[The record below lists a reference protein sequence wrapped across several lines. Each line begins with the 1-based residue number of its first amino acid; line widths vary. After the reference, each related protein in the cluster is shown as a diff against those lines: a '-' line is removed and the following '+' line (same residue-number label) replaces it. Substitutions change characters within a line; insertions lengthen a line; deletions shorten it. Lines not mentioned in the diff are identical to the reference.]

1 MASDTSYKFSLLK
14 NVCILIA
21 AFAIT
26 DTLRHI
32 GGGVFID
39 IASDKLAELVAAV
52 DSSGKSGKLTLDIS
66 VKKATRGGA
75 MLISGKLRL
84 TKPAEEA
91 MEAMLFATP
100 EGNLV
105 VDDPS
110 QMKLELRQVKGGGD
124 ATPTI
129 LKQINE
135 A

>member
-1 MASDTSYKFSLLK
+1 MGARPL
-14 NVCILIA
+14 
-21 AFAIT
+21 T

-39 IASDKLAELVAAV
+39 TASDKMAELVTAV
-52 DSSGKSGKLTLDIS
+52 DASGKGGKLTIEIK

-75 MLISGKLRL
+75 MHITGNVKL
-84 TKPAEEA
+84 TKPAEEP

-105 VDDPS
+105 ADDPK
-110 QMKLELRQVKGGGD
+110 QQKLDLKTVPA
-124 ATPTI
+124 ATDTQAAQ
-129 LKQINE
+129 LKT

>member
-1 MASDTSYKFSLLK
+1 M
-14 NVCILIA
+14 IRP
-21 AFAIT
+21 IT

-39 IASDKLAELVAAV
+39 IASDKLAELVGAV
-52 DSSGKSGKLTLDIS
+52 DQSGKSGKIMLAIT

-75 MLISGKLRL
+75 MVITGKVTM
-84 TKPAEEA
+84 TKPAEEP

-105 VDDPS
+105 ADDPH
-110 QMKLELRQVKGGGD
+110 QQKLDLKTVQGGGS
-124 ATPTI
+124 ATPAQ
-129 LKQINE
+129 LKS

>member
-1 MASDTSYKFSLLK
+1 MS
-14 NVCILIA
+14 VRP
-21 AFAIT
+21 IT

-52 DSSGKSGKLTLDIS
+52 DTTGKAGSIDLKIKM
-66 VKKATRGGA
+66 KKATRGGA
-75 MLISGKLRL
+75 MHITGTVKLN
-84 TKPAEEA
+84 KPAEEP

-105 VDDPS
+105 ADDPH
-110 QMKLELRQVKGGGD
+110 QQKLDLKSVAAASD
-124 ATPTI
+124 TPVAN
-129 LKQINE
+129 LKT

>member
-1 MASDTSYKFSLLK
+1 MS
-14 NVCILIA
+14 VRP
-21 AFAIT
+21 IT

-39 IASDKLAELVAAV
+39 AASDKLAELVAAV
-52 DSSGKSGKLTLDIS
+52 DSSGKSGRIDMTIT

-75 MLISGKLRL
+75 MHITGKVKLI
-84 TKPAEEA
+84 KPAEEP

-105 VDDPS
+105 ADDPN
-110 QMKLELRQVKGGGD
+110 QQKLDLKIAHD
-124 ATPTI
+124 ATDIPATN
-129 LKQINE
+129 LKN

>member
-1 MASDTSYKFSLLK
+1 MSTRP
-14 NVCILIA
+14 
-21 AFAIT
+21 IT

-39 IASDKLAELVAAV
+39 TASDKLAELVAAV
-52 DSSGKSGKLTLDIS
+52 DTSGKAGRIDLTIS

-75 MLISGKLRL
+75 MHITGKVKL
-84 TKPAEEA
+84 TKPAEEP

-105 VDDPS
+105 AEDPH
-110 QMKLELRQVKGGGD
+110 QQKLDLKVAPG
-124 ATPTI
+124 ATDVPATA
-129 LKQINE
+129 LKT

>member
-1 MASDTSYKFSLLK
+1 MSTRP
-14 NVCILIA
+14 
-21 AFAIT
+21 IT

-39 IASDKLAELVAAV
+39 TASDKMAELVNAV
-52 DSSGKSGKLTLDIS
+52 DASGKGGKLTLEVT

-75 MLISGKLRL
+75 MHITGKVSLK
-84 TKPAEEA
+84 KPAEDA

-105 VDDPS
+105 ADDPR
-110 QMKLELRQVKGGGD
+110 QQKLDLKSINNAAD
-124 ATPTI
+124 AAAGA
-129 LKQINE
+129 LKT

>member
-1 MASDTSYKFSLLK
+1 MSARP
-14 NVCILIA
+14 
-21 AFAIT
+21 IT

-39 IASDKLAELVAAV
+39 TASDKLAELVAAV
-52 DSSGKSGKLTLDIS
+52 SETGKAGKIDLSIS

-75 MLISGKLRL
+75 MHITGKVKLS
-84 TKPAEEA
+84 KPAEEP

-105 VDDPS
+105 ADDPH
-110 QMKLELRQVKGGGD
+110 QQKLDLKVAHAAAD
-124 ATPTI
+124 TPPAQ
-129 LKQINE
+129 LKT

>member
-1 MASDTSYKFSLLK
+1 MS
-14 NVCILIA
+14 VRP
-21 AFAIT
+21 IT

-52 DSSGKSGKLTLDIS
+52 DSTGKGGSIDMKIKM
-66 VKKATRGGA
+66 KKATRGGA
-75 MLISGKLRL
+75 MLITGTVKLN
-84 TKPAEEA
+84 KPAEEP

-105 VDDPS
+105 ADDPH
-110 QMKLELRQVKGGGD
+110 QQKLDLKVAAG
-124 ATPTI
+124 ATETPLTN
-129 LKQINE
+129 LKT

>member
-1 MASDTSYKFSLLK
+1 MS
-14 NVCILIA
+14 IRP
-21 AFAIT
+21 IT

-39 IASDKLAELVAAV
+39 TASDKLAELVAAV
-52 DSSGKSGKLTLDIS
+52 DSTGKAGSIDLKIK

-75 MLISGKLRL
+75 MHITGAVKV
-84 TKPAEEA
+84 TKPAEDP

-105 VDDPS
+105 ADDPH
-110 QMKLELRQVKGGGD
+110 QQKLDLKSVSGASD
-124 ATPTI
+124 TPVAN
-129 LKQINE
+129 LKT

>member
-1 MASDTSYKFSLLK
+1 MSARP
-14 NVCILIA
+14 
-21 AFAIT
+21 IT

-52 DSSGKSGKLTLDIS
+52 DASGKSGRIDLSIS

-75 MLISGKLRL
+75 MILTGKVKV
-84 TKPAEEA
+84 TKPADEP

-105 VDDPS
+105 ADDPH
-110 QMKLELRQVKGGGD
+110 QQKLDLKSVPAASE
-124 ATPTI
+124 ATPAQ
-129 LKQINE
+129 LKS

>member
-1 MASDTSYKFSLLK
+1 MTARP
-14 NVCILIA
+14 
-21 AFAIT
+21 IT

-39 IASDKLAELVAAV
+39 IASDKLAELVGAV
-52 DSSGKSGKLTLDIS
+52 DSSGKSGKITLDIT

-75 MLISGKLRL
+75 MHITGKVKMTR
-84 TKPAEEA
+84 PAEEP

-105 VDDPS
+105 AEDPHQQKLDLRAINPS
-110 QMKLELRQVKGGGD
+110 QPVATEL
-124 ATPTI
+124 
-129 LKQINE
+129 LKQVN